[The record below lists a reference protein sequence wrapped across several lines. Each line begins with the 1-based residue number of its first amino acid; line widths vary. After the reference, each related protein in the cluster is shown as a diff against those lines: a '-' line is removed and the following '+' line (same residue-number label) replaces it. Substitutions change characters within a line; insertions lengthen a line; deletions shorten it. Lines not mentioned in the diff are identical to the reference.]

1 MIAAPPSPSDPTTM
15 KTSRVTIVIASGA
28 GGEFLFRCLDSLRE
42 QAARRG
48 AGIIVVDRVGET
60 TRQRVA
66 REHPH
71 VRVIAAPTDHRATVP
86 EMRRIGAEHATGS
99 IVAVIEEHCTAPPG
113 WLDAIEEHFTEGDA
127 AIGGPILADRFT
139 RVRDWVVYFSEY
151 HGFMPPWPD
160 GERLALNGA
169 NIAYD
174 RAKLLAHRGVLD
186 TGYWEVVLHPLLARD
201 GKFRAI
207 GAMGAYHTGPFDFG
221 YYLGQR
227 YLLSRVW
234 GGTQKDR
241 VGLSVRLAHI
251 VLAPIFPFV
260 MLARIASRVK
270 ERPGFVSHF
279 VRALPMVFVAMCT
292 LTLGETL
299 GYLLGPGRALE
310 AVE

>member
-1 MIAAPPSPSDPTTM
+1 M

-48 AGIIVVDRVGET
+48 AAIIVVDRVGEPV
-60 TRQRVA
+60 RQRVA

-71 VRVIAAPTDHRATVP
+71 VQLIAAPVDHRATIP
-86 EMRRIGAEHATGS
+86 ELRRIGAEHASGS
-99 IVAVIEEHCTAPPG
+99 IVAVLEEHCTAPAG
-113 WLDAIEEHFTEGDA
+113 WLDAIEENFKEGDA

-139 RVRDWVVYFSEY
+139 RMRDWVVYFSEY
-151 HGFMPPWPD
+151 HGFMPPWPA

-174 RAKLLAHRGVLD
+174 RAKLLAHRAVLD

-207 GAMGAYHTGPFDFG
+207 DAMGAYHTGPFDFG
-221 YYLGQR
+221 YYLRQR

-234 GGTQKDR
+234 GGTQKAL
-241 VGLSVRLAHI
+241 VGPAVRLAHI
-251 VLAPIFPFV
+251 ALAPIFPFV
-260 MLARIASRVK
+260 MLARITLRVK
-270 ERPGFVSHF
+270 ERPGLVSHF
-279 VRALPMVFVAMCT
+279 VGAVPMLLVAMCA

-299 GYLLGPGRALE
+299 GYLFGPGRALE